1 MVRLPVGVPAE
12 MMVREA
18 SGHALTL
25 PPDSGSVALSMRHHE
40 HERRRDDRRDERAPE
55 RPKPIHNVL
64 ALQRTAGNQAVA
76 AMLARQPV
84 VAETTGGT
92 AKQQELGM
100 VKVTKIGVI
109 PILSFSMGSS
119 SGRGHE
125 ATDYSFMSAVGTH
138 SAKLMEALMSG
149 TVVDAEVDVKSF
161 KLKIAGALVS
171 QYSSGDSQGEPIEH
185 WSLTP
190 RSARLDDGSGG
201 GGGGGGS
208 WDVGG
213 RQPG

>member
-40 HERRRDDRRDERAPE
+40 HERRPDDRRDERAPE

-84 VAETTGGT
+84 AEETTGGT
-92 AKQQELGM
+92 AKQQELGT
-100 VKVTKIGVI
+100 VKLTKIGVI
-109 PILSFSMGSS
+109 PILSFTMGSS

-161 KLKIAGALVS
+161 KLKLAEHSSATIRPATQGGAERALVA
-171 QYSSGDSQGEPIEH
+171 H
-185 WSLTP
+185 AAV
-190 RSARLDDGSGG
+190 RRLDDGSGG

-208 WDVGG
+208 WDAGG
-213 RQPG
+213 RHPG